1 MKSEHFNALR
11 TELSIKSKN
20 GIEFTLAASII
31 WLVMVFVWQLE
42 FKPYDKAVLVFI
54 AGAPM
59 LPLAYLF
66 SKLLKTQWKI
76 ENNPLQPLG
85 LWLNFAQLFYFP
97 FLIFTMIKMP
107 EYFIMTYAII
117 TGGHLF
123 PYAWFYKTNWYA
135 IFALLIV
142 LGSLIIGLT
151 MPVEKVYFVALHISI
166 LLFVLT
172 ICLYLDFRK
181 KLELDQSKTVTSKE
195 PLTTNPDKSAYST
208 SPKSL

>member
-20 GIEFTLAASII
+20 GMEFTLAASII

-181 KLELDQSKTVTSKE
+181 KLELDKSKTVTSKE